1 MNEDKRLK
9 FLFKERYEAD
19 LKLVKNIN
27 NNRRTPDI
35 VKISDLS
42 FIDEYYNGIFYRF
55 AKKEK
60 KYNFKIE
67 PLSNE
72 DKKMFEKYI
81 NEYKDTAKGRELI
94 IYFNM
99 LKLAIDTVLIYYNT
113 DGTKKSVDE
122 VIKYIISD

>member
-1 MNEDKRLK
+1 MNENKRLK
-9 FLFKERYEAD
+9 FLFEKRYEAD

-27 NNRRTPDI
+27 SRITPDI

-55 AKKEK
+55 TKKEK
-60 KYNFKIE
+60 KYNFEIE

-72 DKKMFEKYI
+72 DKKMFAKYI
-81 NEYKDTAKGRELI
+81 NEYKDTAKGREFI

-113 DGTKKSVDE
+113 NGTKKSMEE
-122 VIKYIISD
+122 VIKYIIKE

>member
-1 MNEDKRLK
+1 
-9 FLFKERYEAD
+9 
-19 LKLVKNIN
+19 
-27 NNRRTPDI
+27 
-35 VKISDLS
+35 
-42 FIDEYYNGIFYRF
+42 
-55 AKKEK
+55 
-60 KYNFKIE
+60 
-67 PLSNE
+67 
-72 DKKMFEKYI
+72 MFEKYI

>member
-1 MNEDKRLK
+1 MNENKRLK
-9 FLFKERYEAD
+9 FFFEERYEAD

-27 NNRRTPDI
+27 NRITPDLI
-35 VKISDLS
+35 KISDLS

-55 AKKEK
+55 TKKEK
-60 KYNFKIE
+60 KYNFEIE

-81 NEYKDTAKGRELI
+81 NEYKNTAKGRELI

-99 LKLAIDTVLIYYNT
+99 LKLAIDTVLIYYNAN
-113 DGTKKSVDE
+113 GTKKKIEE
-122 VIKYIISD
+122 VINYIIK

>member
-1 MNEDKRLK
+1 MNENKRLK
-9 FLFKERYEAD
+9 FLFEKRYEVD

-27 NNRRTPDI
+27 NRITPDI

-55 AKKEK
+55 AKKKK
-60 KYNFKIE
+60 KYNFEIE

-81 NEYKDTAKGRELI
+81 NEYKNTAKGRELI

-113 DGTKKSVDE
+113 NGTKKSMEE
-122 VIKYIISD
+122 VIKYIIKE

>member
-1 MNEDKRLK
+1 MNENKRLK
-9 FLFKERYEAD
+9 FLFEERYEAD

-27 NNRRTPDI
+27 SRITPDI

-55 AKKEK
+55 TKKEK
-60 KYNFKIE
+60 KYNFEIE

-81 NEYKDTAKGRELI
+81 NEYKDTAKERELT

-113 DGTKKSVDE
+113 NGTKKSMEE
-122 VIKYIISD
+122 VIKYIIKE

>member
-1 MNEDKRLK
+1 MNENKRLK
-9 FLFKERYEAD
+9 FLFEKRYEAD

-27 NNRRTPDI
+27 NRITPDI

-42 FIDEYYNGIFYRF
+42 FIDEYYNWIFYRF

-60 KYNFKIE
+60 KYNFEIE

-81 NEYKDTAKGRELI
+81 NEYKNTAKGRELI

-113 DGTKKSVDE
+113 NGTKKSMEE
-122 VIKYIISD
+122 VIKYIIKE

>member
-1 MNEDKRLK
+1 MNENKRLK
-9 FLFKERYEAD
+9 FLFEERYEDD
-19 LKLVKNIN
+19 LELVKNIN
-27 NNRRTPDI
+27 NRITPVLI
-35 VKISDLS
+35 KISDLS

-55 AKKEK
+55 EKKEK
-60 KYNFKIE
+60 KYNFEIK

-72 DKKMFEKYI
+72 DKKMFDKYI
-81 NEYKDTAKGRELI
+81 NEYKDTAKERELT

-113 DGTKKSVDE
+113 NGTKKSVEE

>member
-9 FLFKERYEAD
+9 FLFKKRYEAD

-60 KYNFKIE
+60 KYNFEIE

-72 DKKMFEKYI
+72 DKKMFAKYI
-81 NEYKDTAKGRELI
+81 NEYKDTAKGREFI

-113 DGTKKSVDE
+113 NGTKKSMEE
-122 VIKYIISD
+122 VIKYIIK

>member
-1 MNEDKRLK
+1 MNENKRLK
-9 FLFKERYEAD
+9 FFFEERYEAD

-27 NNRRTPDI
+27 NRITPDLI
-35 VKISDLS
+35 KISDLS

-55 AKKEK
+55 TKKEK
-60 KYNFKIE
+60 KYNFEIE

-81 NEYKDTAKGRELI
+81 NEYKNTAKGRELI

-113 DGTKKSVDE
+113 NGTKKSMEE
-122 VIKYIISD
+122 VIKYIIKE

>member
-1 MNEDKRLK
+1 MNEDKRLE
-9 FLFKERYEAD
+9 FLFKERYKAD

-27 NNRRTPDI
+27 INRITPDI

-55 AKKEK
+55 TKKEK
-60 KYNFKIE
+60 KYNFEIK

>member
-1 MNEDKRLK
+1 MNENERLK
-9 FLFKERYEAD
+9 FLFEKRYEAD

-27 NNRRTPDI
+27 NRRTPYI
-35 VKISDLS
+35 VIKNSGLS

-55 AKKEK
+55 TKKEK
-60 KYNFKIE
+60 KYNFEIE

-122 VIKYIISD
+122 VIKYIIKE

>member
-1 MNEDKRLK
+1 MNENKRLK
-9 FLFKERYEAD
+9 FLFEERYEDD
-19 LKLVKNIN
+19 LELVKNIN
-27 NNRRTPDI
+27 KRITPDLI
-35 VKISDLS
+35 KISDLS

-60 KYNFKIE
+60 KYNFEIE

-72 DKKMFEKYI
+72 DKRMFEKYI
-81 NEYKDTAKGRELI
+81 NEYKGTAKERELT

-113 DGTKKSVDE
+113 NGTKKSVEE

>member
-9 FLFKERYEAD
+9 FLFKERYKAD

-27 NNRRTPDI
+27 NNRITPDI

-60 KYNFKIE
+60 KYNFEIE

-72 DKKMFEKYI
+72 DKKMLEKYI

-122 VIKYIISD
+122 VIKYIIKE

>member
-1 MNEDKRLK
+1 MNENKRLK
-9 FLFKERYEAD
+9 FFFEERYEAD

-27 NNRRTPDI
+27 NRITPDLI
-35 VKISDLS
+35 KISDLS

-55 AKKEK
+55 ATKEK
-60 KYNFKIE
+60 KYNFEIE

-81 NEYKDTAKGRELI
+81 NEYKNTAKGRELI

-113 DGTKKSVDE
+113 NGTKKSMEE
-122 VIKYIISD
+122 VIKYIIK

>member
-1 MNEDKRLK
+1 MNENKRLK
-9 FLFKERYEAD
+9 FLFEERYEAD

-27 NNRRTPDI
+27 KRITPDI

-60 KYNFKIE
+60 KYNFEIE

-72 DKKMFEKYI
+72 DKNMFEKYI
-81 NEYKDTAKGRELI
+81 NEYKGTAKERELT

-113 DGTKKSVDE
+113 NGTKKSMEE
-122 VIKYIISD
+122 VIKYIIKE

>member
-9 FLFKERYEAD
+9 FLFKERYKAD

-27 NNRRTPDI
+27 INRITPDI

-60 KYNFKIE
+60 KYNFEIE

>member
-19 LKLVKNIN
+19 LMLVKNIN

-60 KYNFKIE
+60 KYNFEIK
-67 PLSNE
+67 PLSKE

-113 DGTKKSVDE
+113 NGTKKSTEE
-122 VIKYIISD
+122 VINYIIK

>member
-60 KYNFKIE
+60 KYNFEIE

-94 IYFNM
+94 IYFNL

>member
-1 MNEDKRLK
+1 MTEKERTE

-19 LKLVKNIN
+19 LDLVKNIN
-27 NNRRTPDI
+27 NRITPDLI
-35 VKISDLS
+35 KISDLS

-55 AKKEK
+55 TKKEK
-60 KYNFKIE
+60 KYNFEIE
-67 PLSNE
+67 TLSNDE
-72 DKKMFEKYI
+72 KKMFNKYI

-113 DGTKKSVDE
+113 DGTRKAREE
-122 VIKYIISD
+122 VIKYIIKE

>member
-27 NNRRTPDI
+27 INRITPDI

-60 KYNFKIE
+60 KYNFEIE

>member
-1 MNEDKRLK
+1 MNENKRLK
-9 FLFKERYEAD
+9 FLFEKRYEAD

-27 NNRRTPDI
+27 NRITPDI

-42 FIDEYYNGIFYRF
+42 FIDEHYNGIFYRF

-60 KYNFKIE
+60 KYNFEIE

-113 DGTKKSVDE
+113 NGTKKSVE
-122 VIKYIISD
+122 EIIKYIIKE

>member
-9 FLFKERYEAD
+9 FLFKKRYEAD

-60 KYNFKIE
+60 KYNFEIE

>member
-27 NNRRTPDI
+27 INRRTPDI

-60 KYNFKIE
+60 KYNFEIE

>member
-1 MNEDKRLK
+1 MNENKRLK
-9 FLFKERYEAD
+9 FLFEERYEDD
-19 LKLVKNIN
+19 LELVKNIN
-27 NNRRTPDI
+27 NRITPVLI
-35 VKISDLS
+35 KISDLS

-60 KYNFKIE
+60 KYNFEIK

-72 DKKMFEKYI
+72 DKKMFDKYI
-81 NEYKDTAKGRELI
+81 NEYKDTAKERELT

-99 LKLAIDTVLIYYNT
+99 LELAIDTVLIYYNT
-113 DGTKKSVDE
+113 NGTKKSVEE

>member
-1 MNEDKRLK
+1 MNENKRLK
-9 FLFKERYEAD
+9 FLFEKRYEAD

-27 NNRRTPDI
+27 NRITPDI

-42 FIDEYYNGIFYRF
+42 FIDEHYNGIFYRF

-60 KYNFKIE
+60 KYNFEIE

-81 NEYKDTAKGRELI
+81 NEYKDTAEGRELI

-113 DGTKKSVDE
+113 NGTKKSMEE
-122 VIKYIISD
+122 VIKYIIKE

>member
-1 MNEDKRLK
+1 MNEKERLE
-9 FLFKERYEAD
+9 FLFKERYEDD
-19 LKLVKNIN
+19 LELVKNIN
-27 NNRRTPDI
+27 NRITPYLI
-35 VKISDLS
+35 KISDLS

-55 AKKEK
+55 TKKEK
-60 KYNFKIE
+60 KYNFEIE

-72 DKKMFEKYI
+72 DKKMFAKYI
-81 NEYKDTAKGRELI
+81 NEYKDTAKGREFI

>member
-9 FLFKERYEAD
+9 FLFKKRYEAD

-60 KYNFKIE
+60 KYNFEIE

-94 IYFNM
+94 IYFNL